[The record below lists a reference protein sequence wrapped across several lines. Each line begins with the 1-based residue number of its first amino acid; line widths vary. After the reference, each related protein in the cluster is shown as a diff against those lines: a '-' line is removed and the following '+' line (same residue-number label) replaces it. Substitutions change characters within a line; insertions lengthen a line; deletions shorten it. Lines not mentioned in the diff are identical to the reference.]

1 MKSKIIIFIIVL
13 LVIFQFFG
21 EKTPYQEPTSADL
34 FAVENAPEE
43 VKLLIQKNCYDC
55 HSNQVNYP
63 WYSNVAPVSWWL
75 QSHIDEARE
84 HLNFSN
90 WADYK
95 ADKKAHKMEEAW
107 EEVEEEEMPLP
118 SYTYVHWEANL
129 SEAEKEILI
138 DWFKEIEGKYK
149 KSS

>member
-63 WYSNVAPVSWWL
+63 CLKALQLVQYECITLAFGLISN
-75 QSHIDEARE
+75 Q
-84 HLNFSN
+84 
-90 WADYK
+90 
-95 ADKKAHKMEEAW
+95 
-107 EEVEEEEMPLP
+107 
-118 SYTYVHWEANL
+118 
-129 SEAEKEILI
+129 
-138 DWFKEIEGKYK
+138 
-149 KSS
+149 